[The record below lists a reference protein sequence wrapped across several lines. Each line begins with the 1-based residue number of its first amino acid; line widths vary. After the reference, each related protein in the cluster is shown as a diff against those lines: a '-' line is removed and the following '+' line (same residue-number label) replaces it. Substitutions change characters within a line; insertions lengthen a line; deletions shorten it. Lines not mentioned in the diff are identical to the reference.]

1 MVAIAVFLT
10 GCAQLPRSGAIG
22 VGPNVQIESTDD
34 YLYYSPS
41 LPSPG
46 DSQQQIVTGFLSA
59 GNGPQN
65 DYEVARSYL
74 ANNFKSEWSAS
85 DEVLVQQGATV
96 FDLIDESNA
105 RVELQVSATID
116 ANGIDN
122 LAPFS
127 FFNVVSEDPPH
138 IMFSTVRTG
147 NKNKDTLNNILANQQ
162 FVVNLVTEDVVEQ
175 MNTTSQPVAAD
186 VNEFE
191 LANVTPIESIYIK
204 PKRVKESLVQF
215 ECEMVHHYF
224 IEKHQNGGACIIIG
238 KIITMHIDDSI
249 LMENHKI
256 DLEKY
261 KPVARLAGSNYSKLG
276 EIFSIKR

>member
-1 MVAIAVFLT
+1 MQFDIQNTESSALYKLLT
-10 GCAQLPRSGAIG
+10 GTVIPRPIAW
-22 VGPNVQIESTDD
+22 V
-34 YLYYSPS
+34 
-41 LPSPG
+41 
-46 DSQQQIVTGFLSA
+46 
-59 GNGPQN
+59 
-65 DYEVARSYL
+65 
-74 ANNFKSEWSAS
+74 
-85 DEVLVQQGATV
+85 
-96 FDLIDESNA
+96 
-105 RVELQVSATID
+105 ATID
-116 ANGIDN
+116 ENGIDN

-162 FVVNLVTEDVVEQ
+162 FVVNLVTEDLVEQ
-175 MNTTSQPVAAD
+175 MNTTSQPVAAEI
-186 VNEFE
+186 NEFE

-276 EIFSIKR
+276 EIFSIKRK

>member
-1 MVAIAVFLT
+1 MQFDIQNTESSALYKLLT
-10 GCAQLPRSGAIG
+10 GTIIPRPIAW
-22 VGPNVQIESTDD
+22 V
-34 YLYYSPS
+34 
-41 LPSPG
+41 
-46 DSQQQIVTGFLSA
+46 
-59 GNGPQN
+59 
-65 DYEVARSYL
+65 
-74 ANNFKSEWSAS
+74 
-85 DEVLVQQGATV
+85 ATV
-96 FDLIDESNA
+96 DE
-105 RVELQVSATID
+105 
-116 ANGIDN
+116 NGIDN

-147 NKNKDTLNNILANQQ
+147 NKNKDTLNNILANLQ

-175 MNTTSQPVAAD
+175 MNTTSQSVAAD
-186 VNEFE
+186 INEFE

-204 PKRVKESLVQF
+204 PKRVKESLAQF

>member
-1 MVAIAVFLT
+1 MQFDIQNTESSALYKLLT
-10 GCAQLPRSGAIG
+10 GTVIPRPIAW
-22 VGPNVQIESTDD
+22 V
-34 YLYYSPS
+34 
-41 LPSPG
+41 
-46 DSQQQIVTGFLSA
+46 
-59 GNGPQN
+59 
-65 DYEVARSYL
+65 
-74 ANNFKSEWSAS
+74 
-85 DEVLVQQGATV
+85 
-96 FDLIDESNA
+96 
-105 RVELQVSATID
+105 ATID
-116 ANGIDN
+116 DNGIDN

-147 NKNKDTLNNILANQQ
+147 NKNKDTLNNILTNKQ

-175 MNTTSQPVAAD
+175 MNTTSQSVPAD
-186 VNEFE
+186 VNEFQ
-191 LANVTPIESIYIK
+191 LANVTPIDSIYIK
-204 PKRVKESLVQF
+204 PKRVKESLVHF

-276 EIFSIKR
+276 EIFSIKRK

>member
-1 MVAIAVFLT
+1 MQFDIQNTESSALYKLLT
-10 GCAQLPRSGAIG
+10 GTVIPRPIAW
-22 VGPNVQIESTDD
+22 V
-34 YLYYSPS
+34 
-41 LPSPG
+41 
-46 DSQQQIVTGFLSA
+46 
-59 GNGPQN
+59 
-65 DYEVARSYL
+65 
-74 ANNFKSEWSAS
+74 
-85 DEVLVQQGATV
+85 
-96 FDLIDESNA
+96 
-105 RVELQVSATID
+105 ATID
-116 ANGIDN
+116 ENGIDN

-175 MNTTSQPVAAD
+175 MNTTSQSVAAD

-191 LANVTPIESIYIK
+191 LAKVTPIESIYIK
-204 PKRVKESLVQF
+204 PKRVKESFVQF